1 MLRRIGTLLIAVLS
15 MRAAWGQQPLEFP
28 HNKHVAKGLEC
39 VDCHITVDTAAQA
52 GIPSVRKCML
62 CHRLISTRK
71 PGVKQLQQYAKRG
84 REIPWAR
91 VYSFE
96 PEARVKF
103 QHAPHIWA
111 KIECKTCHGD
121 VAAMTVVRPVVE
133 HNMGT
138 CLTCH
143 RQHNASQDCAACHY

>member
-1 MLRRIGTLLIAVLS
+1 MW
-15 MRAAWGQQPLEFP
+15 AAWGQQPLEFP

-39 VDCHITVDTAAQA
+39 VDCHITVDTAAGA
-52 GIPSVRKCML
+52 GIPSVRQCMM
-62 CHRLISTRK
+62 CHRLISTGK
-71 PGVKQLQQYAKRG
+71 PGVKQLQQYAKQG
-84 REIPWAR
+84 REIPWVR

-96 PEARVKF
+96 PEAHVKF

-121 VAAMTVVRPVVE
+121 VAGMTVARPVVE
-133 HNMGT
+133 HTMGT